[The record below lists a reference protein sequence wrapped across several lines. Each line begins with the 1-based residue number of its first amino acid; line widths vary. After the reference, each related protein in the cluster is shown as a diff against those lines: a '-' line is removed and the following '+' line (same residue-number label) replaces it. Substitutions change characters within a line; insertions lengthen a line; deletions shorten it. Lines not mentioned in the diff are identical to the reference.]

1 MEVIAEKKKAKQPKR
16 TPLMPKALEGADAM
30 DVDKTS
36 ALLKPKGKG
45 VQKPQSGRKVG
56 KKTKILLH
64 VSKNTKGK
72 KKAKRRSM
80 NESFTSKSSMANV

>member
-16 TPLMPKALEGADAM
+16 TPMMPKALEGADAM

-64 VSKNTKGK
+64 CEQEHQGQEGGQAPLHERVLH
-72 KKAKRRSM
+72 
-80 NESFTSKSSMANV
+80 